1 MVFSPTERTVD
12 WIGLGQ

>member
-1 MVFSPTERTVD
+1 MVFSPTEWTMD